1 MEAPPRT
8 DLRDQHVPG
17 PDGAAQALGG
27 SREPASAA
35 AAGETAAVDRPLGA
49 YAVLVGVFTALFV
62 VPLAVAS
69 RRRALPSRPQLAD
82 LALLG
87 VGTFKLSRLLAT
99 DAVTGF
105 VRAPFVRFEGME
117 GLTTP
122 KESPRGHGLRR
133 AIGQLLLCP
142 KCMGLWLAAAL
153 TTGLTVAPRAT
164 RTACGALAV
173 AAANDALQTAHKAS
187 TEAASGA

>member
-1 MEAPPRT
+1 MEALPRT
-8 DLRDQHVPG
+8 DLRDQHASG
-17 PDGAAQALGG
+17 HDRAAHALGA
-27 SREPASAA
+27 SHEP
-35 AAGETAAVDRPLGA
+35 TATDVAPAEVDRPLGA
-49 YAVLVGVFTALFV
+49 YAVLVGVFTLLFV
-62 VPLAVAS
+62 APLTVAA
-69 RRRALPSRPQLAD
+69 RRRVLPPRPHPAD

-87 VGTFKLSRLLAT
+87 VATFKLSRLLAT

-105 VRAPFVRFEGME
+105 VRAPFVHFEGME

-122 KESPRGHGLRR
+122 KETPRGRGLRR

-164 RTACGALAV
+164 RTACGALTV
-173 AAANDALQTAHKAS
+173 AAANDALQTAHKAA
-187 TEAASGA
+187 TVATSGA